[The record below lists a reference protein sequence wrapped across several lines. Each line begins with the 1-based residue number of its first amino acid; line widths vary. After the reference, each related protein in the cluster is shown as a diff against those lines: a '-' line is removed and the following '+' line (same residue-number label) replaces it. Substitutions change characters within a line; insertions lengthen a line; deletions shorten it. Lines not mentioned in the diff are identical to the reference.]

1 MKLLFLLLLLVNV
14 ALFAWQQG
22 AFGRF
27 AEAGRE
33 PERLARQIE
42 PDRFRVLSEK
52 DVQVL
57 RERASQARAALA
69 PPAAA
74 GSATPLPPDL
84 SVAQSCVEFGDFQG
98 TDVAR
103 VETALL
109 QLGLGS
115 RQTAR
120 PVEVPGWFQ
129 VYVPPY
135 KTRAEAERA
144 AAELGKR
151 GVRDLLVMGDG
162 PLRFGISLG
171 SFKDPELARA
181 HAASLEKLGIKNVR
195 VADKPSPVNAMR
207 YQLRE
212 LDAAAAQQLAAIR
225 KEFPAQ
231 TLRACTN
238 G

>member
-57 RERASQARAALA
+57 RERASQARAAATPSA
-69 PPAAA
+69 PA
-74 GSATPLPPDL
+74 GSAAPPPDL

-115 RQTAR
+115 RQTVRA
-120 PVEVPGWFQ
+120 VEMPGWFQ

-144 AAELGKR
+144 AADLGKR
-151 GVRDLLVMGDG
+151 GVRELLVLGDG